1 MKVPK
6 WQESDEH
13 GNEWKNEQA
22 LSLGVHSLFL
32 NMKITFYN
40 IKTNLNNQKGCFRNH
55 GNLGLW
61 NLKLTKNLNVNW
73 QNRQFLK
80 KI

>member
-13 GNEWKNEQA
+13 GNERKNEQA
-22 LSLGVHSLFL
+22 LSSGVHSLFL

-40 IKTNLNNQKGCFRNH
+40 IKMNLNNKNGCFWNH
-55 GNLGLW
+55 GNLSLW
-61 NLKLTKNLNVNW
+61 NLKLTKNLNVNL
-73 QNRQFLK
+73 QIK
-80 KI
+80 